1 MADTELPMLFVKTA
15 TGAIGFWQV
24 WTEGSDICMRWG
36 QIDGQEQV
44 NRTPATPKN
53 VGRSNET
60 TGPEQ
65 AVKEAEARYAKQMR
79 LKYQPTIEAARSG
92 INIKPMRAYTLAG
105 REKHLKWPMTCQPK
119 YDGCRSMAY
128 HTPVP
133 RLWLMSRGG
142 LEYTLKHVTEELEGR
157 VPLGWSL
164 DGELYVH
171 GMPLQTI
178 RHHIETYTEES
189 LQVQLVCYDMVHFQC
204 VEMPWRERQEYLTDF
219 FVRNPGLKYTRMTPS
234 IEVHNMED
242 LDLLHD
248 QWVDDGYEG
257 LIARD
262 MDGPYKLAA
271 KNTKLLKYKKFED
284 DEFKILDWS
293 LGKDGIIQYTCHVE
307 EGKTVEA
314 RPKGTAEMRAK
325 MLEDAQAGKA
335 VGKYLTIRFIGRSL
349 DNIPLHPHG
358 VAIRQKRD
366 MDLHDRHEDK

>member
-1 MADTELPMLFVKTA
+1 MSDTELPMLFVKTA
-15 TGAIGFWQV
+15 TGAINYWQV

-36 QIDGQEQV
+36 STNPDGAEQV

-65 AVKEAEARYAKQMR
+65 AAKEAEARYTKQMR

-105 REKHLKWPMTCQPK
+105 REKFLKWPMTGQPK
-119 YDGCRSMAY
+119 YDGCRSMCY
-128 HTPVP
+128 HTPQP

-142 LEYTLKHVTEELEGR
+142 LEYKLVHVTDELSGR
-157 VPLGWSL
+157 VPLGWAL

-189 LQVQLVCYDMVHFQC
+189 LQVQFVCYDMLHFQALD
-204 VEMPWRERQEYLTDF
+204 MPWRERQEYLTDF
-219 FVRNPGLKYTRMTPS
+219 FVRNPGMKYVRMSPS
-234 IEVHNMED
+234 IEVNNMED
-242 LDLLHD
+242 LDALHD

-271 KNTKLLKYKKFED
+271 KNTKLLKHKKFED
-284 DEFKILDWS
+284 DEFLILDWS
-293 LGKDGIIQYTCHVE
+293 TGKDGIIQYTCKVDDE
-307 EGKTVEA
+307 QTVEA
-314 RPKGTAEMRAK
+314 RPKGTAEMRAR
-325 MLEDAQAGKA
+325 MLEDAKAGKA
-335 VGKYLTIRFIGRSL
+335 VGKMLTIRFIGRSN

-358 VAIRQKRD
+358 VAIRPKKD
-366 MDLHDRHEDK
+366 MD